1 MTESPLMAKILQV
14 VQEYERDSQQRL
26 DASESRARAL
36 EEENKGLHT
45 ELEKHTSAW
54 GEIADD
60 VLRER
65 LRRMG
70 SPPLDALIRE
80 AGVVLEDR
88 LRRVAGDA
96 EGRLFGGGLV
106 NAVFNPR
113 DGMLIISQNQG
124 EQEGVALL
132 YRGAMQF
139 IRNPPMHRLI
149 EYPES
154 TARLF
159 LRLIDS
165 LLQLLSEL
173 GQPPGDEVTV
183 DDIRQMLTRI
193 PIRKG
198 QLELYKALYS
208 AGDRALSSSAL
219 DAAINRTRHQVAG
232 VLGALG
238 RRINNTEGLEGKGG
252 ILVILDITE
261 GEEGDWDYRM
271 KPILRAALEA
281 EKIV

>member
-26 DASESRARAL
+26 EASERRARAL

-45 ELEKHTSAW
+45 ELKKRTSVW

-65 LRRMG
+65 LRRLG

-88 LRRVAGDA
+88 LRRVASDA
-96 EGRLFGGGLV
+96 EGRFHGVGLV
-106 NAVFNPR
+106 DAVFNSKN
-113 DGMLIISQNQG
+113 GMLIISQNHG
-124 EQEGVALL
+124 EQEGVALF

-173 GQPPGDEVTV
+173 GRPPGDEVTV
-183 DDIRQMLTRI
+183 DGIRHMLTRI
-193 PIRKG
+193 RIPKG

-208 AGDRALSSSAL
+208 AGDQALSSSAL
-219 DAAINRTRHQVAG
+219 AAAINRTRQQVAG

-238 RRINNTEGLEGKGG
+238 LRINNTEGLEGKGG
-252 ILVILDITE
+252 ILVILDISE

-271 KPILRAALEA
+271 KPILREALEA